1 MGTPFRIPKRKQPS
15 EASSIQMQSPLTR
28 LQDTRPCESQCSYG
42 VKVATGRLSF
52 TLSLKTDRGHD
63 SEKKHDFMTK
73 AQTAK
78 GTTSCSIDKWSSLSD
93 GRRRL
98 TSQTPNNGPHSS
110 PGTSA
115 QSPELHSWRPKRASD
130 SLCSKGKLKETHDS
144 PWLRRYDSE
153 QVGKSRS
160 CSLPTA
166 SLSPWKETLKS
177 SNTEDQWQ
185 DVLKKGP
192 ERRSSDFGSEASED
206 SASCRLKQKTE
217 EKELGEEN
225 VPQKQAKLSVKGSS
239 PRLLGRSAPT
249 SPSLSPWT
257 REPDPPRSHTQDIQ
271 RKSSLP
277 FLNQKPLRKPKP
289 VPTEPIVLS
298 SDDERGDEC
307 ASDVTAKQ
315 HHAEQASAEKGVP
328 YIMEIPF
335 SALHVGVLKALSS
348 GTVVITDDGISIPL
362 KDQACPFLVLVLHEH
377 MQDVQI
383 AKLTSIMDLLGLRA
397 CQPRLSSPLSW
408 ADGLS
413 LIRCRSQD
421 DHLLSLLGQV
431 TETGSASHPAVQDKE
446 SPARVRASRAQS
458 QSQPSVPSFGS
469 KSVDC
474 SQRRNQGFPR
484 RLIQYPPPPSKG
496 GITVTTEDLE
506 CLKRG
511 EFLNDV
517 IIDFYLKFLLQEKAS
532 QEMKDRSHIFSSF
545 FYKQLTRKDTSNEG
559 AAQGSSLYR
568 RHQRVRT
575 WTRHVDLFNKDFI
588 FVPVN
593 QEAHW
598 YLVVICFPGL
608 ETPQHVE
615 WRGPALEGGS
625 GVKRKCEAQAS
636 SQGNANATKGRSS
649 SDSQRLQR
657 ILDCCQKSCQ
667 RNIVCKKPCI
677 LLLDSLKLSLHERIY
692 QLLRDYLQVEWE
704 LRKGT
709 PRHFT
714 ADNMKG
720 SHCKVP
726 QQDNSSDCGLY
737 LLQYVESFLQNPVV
751 HFELPVRLEHWF
763 PRQEVKRKR
772 EEIRELVLHL
782 YRREGGRQA
791 EEPP

>member
-362 KDQACPFLVLVLHEH
+362 KGADGEDEVSLSVVPSELQEYGVWDGALARDGPLFDHTDWAACSLFFLAVSDAYARLLQTELSAVQSIQGTDQACPFLVLVLHEH

-593 QEAHW
+593 QEIFCPVSPVNGLPLQCWKDIA
-598 YLVVICFPGL
+598 FPLIPSSIAG
-608 ETPQHVE
+608 TI
-615 WRGPALEGGS
+615 R
-625 GVKRKCEAQAS
+625 CE
-636 SQGNANATKGRSS
+636 
-649 SDSQRLQR
+649 
-657 ILDCCQKSCQ
+657 
-667 RNIVCKKPCI
+667 
-677 LLLDSLKLSLHERIY
+677 
-692 QLLRDYLQVEWE
+692 
-704 LRKGT
+704 
-709 PRHFT
+709 
-714 ADNMKG
+714 
-720 SHCKVP
+720 
-726 QQDNSSDCGLY
+726 
-737 LLQYVESFLQNPVV
+737 NP
-751 HFELPVRLEHWF
+751 
-763 PRQEVKRKR
+763 
-772 EEIRELVLHL
+772 
-782 YRREGGRQA
+782 
-791 EEPP
+791 